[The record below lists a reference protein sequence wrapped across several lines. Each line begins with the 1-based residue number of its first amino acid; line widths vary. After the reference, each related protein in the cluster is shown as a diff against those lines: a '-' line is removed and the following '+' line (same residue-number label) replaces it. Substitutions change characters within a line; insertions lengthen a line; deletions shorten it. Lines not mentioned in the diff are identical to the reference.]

1 MEKLGDIIGAVYRK
15 DLGRLQSLTAEEVNQ
30 HDEDGR
36 TPLMHAVLASD
47 ADPEVVRLLI
57 DRGADPDV
65 ADAGQ
70 HWTAM
75 HFAARDQNAAIVGA
89 LLKEGAAVDP
99 VDVFGDTPLWRAVMT
114 VGTDLTTTKMLVD
127 AGADPRRKND
137 HGSAPLDI
145 AQTTGRADIVA
156 LFQAGA

>member
-1 MEKLGDIIGAVYRK
+1 MEKLSDIIRAVYRK

-36 TPLMHAVLASD
+36 TPLVHAVLASD
-47 ADPEVVRLLI
+47 ADPKVVRLLI
-57 DRGADPDV
+57 DCGADVNV

-70 HWTAM
+70 RWTAM
-75 HFAARDQNAAIVGA
+75 HFAARDQNAAIVRELLEAGA
-89 LLKEGAAVDP
+89 TVDP
-99 VDVFGDTPLWRAVMT
+99 VDAFGDTPLWRAVMT
-114 VGTDLTTTKMLVD
+114 VGADLTTTKMLLA
-127 AGADPRRKND
+127 AGADPHRKNN

-156 LFQAGA
+156 LFQAAA